1 MRIKIM
7 LIGRIRILCKETSET
22 GAAWVTSMIAHSDL
36 ADM

>member
-1 MRIKIM
+1 M
-7 LIGRIRILCKETSET
+7 LISRIMILCKETSET